1 MNSIY
6 SLSRKDYIQWIE
18 VDEVLIFHTFVS
30 AATVNA
36 CTMAEYN
43 RLKSMLLEMQPKE
56 LKPREENRQKDMDE
70 KRARVDAMFKHLDE
84 NQDGRLV
91 SDELEKVCER
101 ANLQSYSFK
110 SQFHWEKYWKKYIF
124 RIIIFWKVFR

>member
-1 MNSIY
+1 
-6 SLSRKDYIQWIE
+6 
-18 VDEVLIFHTFVS
+18 
-30 AATVNA
+30 
-36 CTMAEYN
+36 MAEYN

-56 LKPREENRQKDMDE
+56 LKPGEENRQKDMDE

-110 SQFHWEKYWKKYIF
+110 SQFHWEKY
-124 RIIIFWKVFR
+124 